1 MAQLSRTIIMR
12 SPSREGCQK
21 VEAFSHDRG
30 LSHFSEPMHA
40 AWQRCSSCQL
50 PVGRHSGR
58 ARQTDGLS
66 RRQARLGC
74 DGTIRKRVTGW
85 LALRLERHAR
95 RAPWL
100 VPLRRGAAQACQ
112 DCWCGLHSAKTFSCF
127 LLFSFAC
134 SLASFASPCLALPCL
149 ALLWPCSPR
158 SCALPPDL
166 CPNNPQP
173 TPSIQPASQQA
184 SRKPFDLTTE
194 SYSKRKKKNVET
206 IHSSFP
212 ICAAPVDR
220 PQTRREQHSNCL
232 TAKLTGE
239 CQRLQHSAV
248 ECLLCLRDCYF
259 FCPLS
264 QRVLSLRQNAW
275 QSRRPCPMPRAR
287 VNGADSHLS
296 ILYSTVQYS
305 TVQYSTVMTT
315 GKQETREPT

>member
-134 SLASFASPCLALPCL
+134 SLASFASPCLGLPCSGL
-149 ALLWPCSPR
+149 ALLDPARCPPTFVPTTHSP
-158 SCALPPDL
+158 PPAY
-166 CPNNPQP
+166 
-173 TPSIQPASQQA
+173 SQPAS
-184 SRKPFDLTTE
+184 KPAENPLT
-194 SYSKRKKKNVET
+194 
-206 IHSSFP
+206 
-212 ICAAPVDR
+212 
-220 PQTRREQHSNCL
+220 
-232 TAKLTGE
+232 
-239 CQRLQHSAV
+239 
-248 ECLLCLRDCYF
+248 
-259 FCPLS
+259 
-264 QRVLSLRQNAW
+264 
-275 QSRRPCPMPRAR
+275 
-287 VNGADSHLS
+287 
-296 ILYSTVQYS
+296 
-305 TVQYSTVMTT
+305 
-315 GKQETREPT
+315 